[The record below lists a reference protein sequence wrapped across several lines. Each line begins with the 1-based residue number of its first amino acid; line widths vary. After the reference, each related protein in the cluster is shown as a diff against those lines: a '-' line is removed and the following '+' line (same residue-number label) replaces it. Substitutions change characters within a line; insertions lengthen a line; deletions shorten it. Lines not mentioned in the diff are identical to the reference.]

1 MIDKKFPINPFPNV
15 DQLKFSKLNKKKVT
29 EDFVHIN
36 LEKQGWEVY
45 EAFQDIGIDRIISKI
60 DNPH

>member
-1 MIDKKFPINPFPNV
+1 MTDKKFPINPFPNV

-36 LEKQGWEVY
+36 LEKQGW
-45 EAFQDIGIDRIISKI
+45 
-60 DNPH
+60 